1 MRCALLAEPHHQLSD
16 RVRGLLE
23 PMFEVIV
30 MVAEEASLTEA
41 LARMEAAV
49 AVIDLSLQPGDGLAM
64 IRRLH
69 GRFPGVTLIAV
80 GSEDA
85 PGAVRAI
92 VAAGAD
98 GFVSKG
104 RLASE
109 LAPVVDRA
117 LATPK
122 AIASI
127 IGRKN
132 VRTIDD

>member
-49 AVIDLSLQPGDGLAM
+49 AVIDLSLQPGDELAM

-69 GRFPGVTLIAV
+69 GRFPSVTLIAI
-80 GSEDA
+80 GAQDA
-85 PGAVRAI
+85 PFVIRAI

-109 LAPVVDRA
+109 LVPVVDRA
-117 LATPK
+117 LAMPK

-127 IGRKN
+127 IGRKK
-132 VRTIDD
+132 VRTTDD

>member
-30 MVAEEASLTEA
+30 MVAEEASLIEA

-49 AVIDLSLQPGDGLAM
+49 AVIDLSLQPGNGLAM

-69 GRFPGVTLIAV
+69 GRFPGVTLIAI
-80 GSEDA
+80 GAQDA
-85 PGAVRAI
+85 PGAIPSVT
-92 VAAGAD
+92 AAGAD

-104 RLASE
+104 TLASE
-109 LAPVVDRA
+109 LVPMVERA
-117 LATPK
+117 LTTPK

-127 IGRKN
+127 MGRQS
-132 VRTIDD
+132 VRTTDE